1 MGMSEEVKET
11 HMERWLREDRERIW
25 LALDATRR
33 KWLADVEKLEAKIE
47 EQHRHIIRLND
58 EQDPLTMKIE
68 RLEEQIARLKKKQ
81 AAA

>member
-1 MGMSEEVKET
+1 
-11 HMERWLREDRERIW
+11 
-25 LALDATRR
+25 
-33 KWLADVEKLEAKIE
+33 VEKLEAKIE

>member
-1 MGMSEEVKET
+1 MSEEVKET